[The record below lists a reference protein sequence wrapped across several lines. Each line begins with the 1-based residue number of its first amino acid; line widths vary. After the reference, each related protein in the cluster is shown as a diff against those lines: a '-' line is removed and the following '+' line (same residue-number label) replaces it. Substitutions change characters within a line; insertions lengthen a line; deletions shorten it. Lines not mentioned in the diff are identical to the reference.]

1 MKRAFSDWTKW
12 TDRAALADLGYPGV
26 YALAISPAELSA
38 MPFSWRLEIVYVGM
52 TNAKGGLKSRLQQF
66 DNTIKGG
73 DGHGGGHRVRFKHSD
88 YHELTSHLFV
98 SVCPWECDVTLNDPA
113 NLRLMG
119 EVTKHEY
126 ECFALFVEMFG
137 NLPEFNDKKKSP
149 KK

>member
-38 MPFSWRLEIVYVGM
+38 LPFSWRLEIVYVGM
-52 TNAKGGLKSRLQQF
+52 TNA
-66 DNTIKGG
+66 KGG